1 MKNKKE
7 QHTKSL
13 KDYIDKLTTP
23 IFEEVLQED
32 LSNSMTTTKK
42 TFSYF
47 WRPHNFRR
55 KISVKEKDNS
65 IYTRIKGTISKL
77 HMELNI
83 NPHTKLISIKKFKP
97 NITIQYGR
105 NTLTAI
111 HCQDIINGEK
121 QGWLIERN
129 SINEINDRINEIKE
143 EIEKRLDNALKEFS
157 HQFTLSLPFE
167 KPVWSRYEDF
177 LKGEEYIDKIPRECI
192 IHDTFFKKVY
202 GKGIEF
208 KKVSQEEPTVHLKN
222 YIKNR
227 AIEDIAPE
235 IANTLSQLSLRF
247 DGMGNRVIDMM
258 NNRIEVDN
266 ELAINIKTHNKV
278 FKKLDN
284 LLSQKDL
291 RKWL

>member
-1 MKNKKE
+1 MKQEKE
-7 QHTKSL
+7 KHTKNL
-13 KDYIDKLTTP
+13 KDYIDKVTTP

-65 IYTRIKGTISKL
+65 ISTRIQGTISKL
-77 HMELNI
+77 PMELNI

-111 HCQDIINGEK
+111 YCQDIISGEK
-121 QGWLIERN
+121 QGWLIERYT
-129 SINEINDRINEIKE
+129 IPEITHRIGEIKQD
-143 EIEKRLDNALKEFS
+143 IEKKLDSSLKEFS
-157 HQFTLSLPFE
+157 RKFSLSLPFE

-208 KKVSQEEPTVHLKN
+208 KNVSKEEPTIHLKN

-235 IANTLSQLSLRF
+235 IATSIDNLGNQLIPTIRSL
-247 DGMGNRVIDMM
+247 DKSIQMEI
-258 NNRIEVDN
+258 
-266 ELAINIKTHNKV
+266 HNKKIHLGV
-278 FKKLDN
+278 LNSMDKTLKDIRESLPKRG
-284 LLSQKDL
+284 LL
-291 RKWL
+291 KWL

>member
-1 MKNKKE
+1 MKREKDV
-7 QHTKSL
+7 SL
-13 KDYIDKLTTP
+13 KDYIDRVTTP
-23 IFEEVLQED
+23 IFEEALQED

-55 KISVKEKDNS
+55 EIEVKIKTNS
-65 IYTRIKGTISKL
+65 TSTRIRGTISKL
-77 HMELNI
+77 PMELNI
-83 NPHTKLISIKKFKP
+83 NSHTKLISIKNFKP
-97 NITIQYGR
+97 NITIQYGKKK
-105 NTLTAI
+105 LTAI
-111 HCQDIINGEK
+111 YSQNIINGEK
-121 QGWLIERN
+121 ETYQIERN
-129 SINEINDRINEIKE
+129 TIQEIEARINEIKQN
-143 EIEKRLDNALKEFS
+143 IEKKLDNALNRFS
-157 HQFTLSLPFE
+157 IKFGLSIPFK

-177 LKGEEYIDKIPRECI
+177 LKGEDYIDKIPRECI

-208 KKVSQEEPTVHLKN
+208 KNTTKDEEPTIHLKN

-235 IANTLSQLSLRF
+235 IAASINGLGSRF
-247 DGMGNRVIDMM
+247 DCLGNKILDMM
-258 NNRIEVDN
+258 EMRMKVDK
-266 ELAINIKTHNKV
+266 ELAINIRTHNKV